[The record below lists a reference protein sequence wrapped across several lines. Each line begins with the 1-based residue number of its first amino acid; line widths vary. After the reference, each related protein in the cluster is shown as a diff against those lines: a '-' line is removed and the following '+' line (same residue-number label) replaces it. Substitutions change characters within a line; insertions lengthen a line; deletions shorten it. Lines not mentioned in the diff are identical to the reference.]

1 MLERLVGQ
9 HIEMKTSLGASPDKV
24 LADPNQIHQCLMNL
38 TVNARDAMPAG
49 GQLMIETGNVEV
61 AQHEFPPGS
70 NRAPGPHVRLTVRD
84 TGVGMDEATSQHIF
98 EPFFTTKEKGRGTGL
113 GLSTVYGIVS
123 QWQGFLRV
131 RSEPGKGS
139 EFSIYL
145 PLDLSV
151 NAQPNA
157 SAAEAEA
164 PRVVSET
171 VLVVEDQDIV
181 REFVVESLRMHG
193 YEVLE
198 ARNGADAL
206 KIVQSNRAGI
216 DLMMTDVLMPG
227 MRGQELAARA
237 RAVCPSMKVLFMT
250 GYADGSIE
258 GIEGPGD
265 AKAEVLM
272 KPFSA
277 EALEARVRDLLHPNP
292 KTGVKQ
298 RRVD

>member
-1 MLERLVGQ
+1 
-9 HIEMKTSLGASPDKV
+9 MKTNLRAAPDQV

-70 NRAPGPHVRLTVRD
+70 IGAPGPHVRLTVRD
-84 TGVGMDEATSQHIF
+84 TGVGMDEKTSQHIF

-123 QWQGFLRV
+123 QWQGFLKV

-157 SAAEAEA
+157 SAAEAGA
-164 PRVVSET
+164 PRAVSET

-181 REFVVESLRMHG
+181 REFVVESLRMKG

-298 RRVD
+298 RRAE